1 MKRVAMAFS
10 LIGAIIVYAAVAS
23 LCLINWQ
30 GDVTEIID
38 EIKLYNESGDNGKT
52 SAAADRLTDE
62 WKSLEKKMSI
72 FVCDEKLNN
81 ISSSVAK
88 VPQFVDEANDEL
100 DAELESI
107 RRQLKLICRGE
118 LPLWYNLL

>member
-52 SAAADRLTDE
+52 SVTADRLTDE